1 MLKKRQKNIMVG
13 LIVWAGL
20 LIVVL
25 YSPIGSPG
33 LYSTQNYFV
42 VNQSV
47 IVHNGT
53 ILNAPKSKS
62 VSDNNDNDLNIPE
75 VNTELT
81 SNHPIGSYL
90 LGSTSSGAST
100 YGSMQTSSYQNSNSG
115 SGGMGIGGSFIAS
128 GRSSGSSVSSGSG
141 IIMTN
146 GIAALST
153 TSDLSTANTRQS
165 IINTDPVPSTGGTS
179 PGGDPTGDPI
189 PVGDG
194 WGLFLLMGMS
204 YSAFKMRFYIRNEI
218 ILKLFVKSK

>member
-42 VNQSV
+42 VNQPV
-47 IVHNGT
+47 IVNNGT

-75 VNTELT
+75 VPSELT
-81 SNHPIGSYL
+81 SNHIAASYQSGS
-90 LGSTSSGAST
+90 SSSGGLS
-100 YGSMQTSSYQNSNSG
+100 YGSMQTPSYQNSNSG
-115 SGGMGIGGSFIAS
+115 SGNMGGGSFIAS
-128 GRSSGSSVSSGSG
+128 GSSKGSSASSGSSG

-165 IINTDPVPSTGGTS
+165 IITTDPVPSTGGTS
-179 PGGDPTGDPI
+179 PGDDPTGAPI
-189 PVGDG
+189 PVGEG
-194 WGLFLLMGMS
+194 WELLVLFGGVYL
-204 YSAFKMRFYIRNEI
+204 FIKMK
-218 ILKLFVKSK
+218 LKHKSFTI

>member
-1 MLKKRQKNIMVG
+1 MVG

-33 LYSTQNYFV
+33 LYSSQNYFV
-42 VNQSV
+42 VNQPV
-47 IVHNGT
+47 IVNNGT

-75 VNTELT
+75 VPSELT
-81 SNHPIGSYL
+81 SNHIAASYQSGS
-90 LGSTSSGAST
+90 SSSGGLS
-100 YGSMQTSSYQNSNSG
+100 YGSMQTPSYQNSNSG
-115 SGGMGIGGSFIAS
+115 SGNMGGGSFIAS
-128 GRSSGSSVSSGSG
+128 GSSKGSSASSGSSG